1 LVPPNVK
8 QQIELWE
15 KDLNCIKARQG
26 MLIIINSQEMAQR
39 FVQYAMKENINL
51 YKKNVVNPDTPSKIQ
66 FVIDIKNI
74 KEAMDFL

>member
-15 KDLNCIKARQG
+15 KDLNCIKARAG

-51 YKKNVVNPDTPSKIQ
+51 YKKNVVNPDTPSKI
-66 FVIDIKNI
+66 
-74 KEAMDFL
+74 